1 MTDTNLLDFANKVNE
16 IMPLMI
22 REFARRQIN
31 ELFKGKITLP
41 QFLLLEFL
49 QKEGESRMTDVA
61 HFINVTTAAVTG
73 IVERL
78 VRDGYLV
85 RSYDT
90 ADRRII
96 RVNLTAKGNAL
107 IKKMDQQRREMVID
121 IFGKMSEPDRRDYLR
136 ILLKIKE
143 ILQKE
148 KAKLK

>member
-1 MTDTNLLDFANKVNE
+1 MSDTNLLAFANQVNA

-22 REFARRQIN
+22 KEFARRQIN

-49 QKEGESRMTDVA
+49 QNEGGSKMTDVA
-61 HFINVTTAAVTG
+61 RFINVTTAALTG
-73 IVERL
+73 IVDRL

-85 RSYDT
+85 RGYDP

-107 IKKMDQQRREMVID
+107 IKKIDEQRREIVID
-121 IFGKMSEPDRRDYLR
+121 IFGKIPEPDRRDYLR
-136 ILLKIKE
+136 ILLKVKE

-148 KAKLK
+148 KPK